1 MAVSEGHA
9 STAERLRG
17 EILTLIAERGLVAGD
32 QLPTEQVLS
41 AHFGVSRATVR
52 EGLRLLEQDGSVRAV
67 QGRGRFLSAVGDLR
81 VERPVTRYESITD
94 MLEGL
99 GYSVTNAV
107 LDLQEAAADETEAA
121 ALGIAVGDDVIRIT
135 RLRCGD
141 ERPLVVSVDT
151 VPRHLLPGPIGH
163 RDWSGSLTHALKIQG
178 HEIVSSLARI
188 SSVMMPEGLADRF
201 GLADYD
207 PWLLVTE
214 TCMTVD
220 GTRALFAKD
229 YHRGEDIAFN
239 VLRRA

>member
-1 MAVSEGHA
+1 MSEVHA

-17 EILTLIAERGLVAGD
+17 ELLAMIAERGLVAGD
-32 QLPTEQVLS
+32 QLPTEQALS

-52 EGLRLLEQDGSVRAV
+52 EALRLLEQDGSVRAV
-67 QGRGRFLSAVGDLR
+67 QGKGRFLSAVGDLR

-107 LDLQEAAADETEAA
+107 LDLQEASADDTEAA
-121 ALGIAVGDDVIRIT
+121 ALGIPAGDDVIRIT

-151 VPRHLLPGPIGH
+151 VPRNLLPGPIGH
-163 RDWSGSLTHALKIQG
+163 RGWSGSLTHALKIQG

-188 SSVMMPEGLADRF
+188 SSVMMPAELCLLYTSPSPRDR
-201 GLADYD
+201 G
-207 PWLLVTE
+207 
-214 TCMTVD
+214 
-220 GTRALFAKD
+220 
-229 YHRGEDIAFN
+229 
-239 VLRRA
+239 